1 MNPKSSHNHI
11 GVIEVGE
18 QRSSFSSSDM
28 LFSDIQVTFSATY
41 TPMLK
46 HQVDNPHCSASGA
59 EMELTV
65 YIPPFGSPSAQG
77 L

>member
-18 QRSSFSSSDM
+18 HTVRSM
-28 LFSDIQVTFSATY
+28 

-46 HQVDNPHCSASGA
+46 HQVDNPHYAVSGD

-65 YIPPFGSPSAQG
+65 YIPRFGSPSAQG

>member
-1 MNPKSSHNHI
+1 
-11 GVIEVGE
+11 
-18 QRSSFSSSDM
+18 M
-28 LFSDIQVTFSATY
+28 LFSDIQVTFSAPY

-46 HQVDNPHCSASGA
+46 HQVDNPHCSASGD